1 MPECHWLPENA
12 QLAIHDCSKRG
23 QRYLQVLQRS
33 LWLPHAL
40 LRNIRIV
47 VHAGFDTLDG
57 LIRRDRRWLPALLDY
72 VNYTPNPALQV
83 EAAKIAAIL
92 VDRLPH
98 FPDLLMQPLGSGK
111 SIIHYLLHTKD
122 YLLALKF

>member
-1 MPECHWLPENA
+1 MSA
-12 QLAIHDCSKRG
+12 SAAKVALAAR
-23 QRYLQVLQRS
+23 
-33 LWLPHAL
+33 HAL
-40 LRNIRIV
+40 LRSIRMV
-47 VHAGFDTLDG
+47 VYAGFDTLDG

-98 FPDLLMQPLGSGK
+98 FPDLLMQPLGSGE
-111 SIIHYLLHTKD
+111 SRVYCLLLSHRASFT
-122 YLLALKF
+122 